1 AGGSCRNHTQSGS
14 SAPDQYAASSAP
26 EKPTRASF
34 LKSRWTCVP
43 ASPGRVL
50 HSPPPERLTTNEKL
64 PNSSSLGTVPLP
76 RLLRRDACGRTAGR
90 LRPSGRVRRP
100 RLRVPAPHD
109 GEQALGELA
118 AQAPLRALEE
128 LVQVPVAAPRR
139 HQHGGVVAPLALVP
153 DALQAHVQDVHVAH
167 EQRLGARAR
176 LVRLPQPPQAGGGV
190 RQELLDGLPLPRG
203 L

>member
-26 EKPTRASF
+26 EKPPRASF

-100 RLRVPAPHD
+100 RLRVPAPHAGD
-109 GEQALGELA
+109 KALGLI
-118 AQAPLRALEE
+118 APLSLLRTTGAL
-128 LVQVPVAAPRR
+128 LT
-139 HQHGGVVAPLALVP
+139 
-153 DALQAHVQDVHVAH
+153 LQ
-167 EQRLGARAR
+167 
-176 LVRLPQPPQAGGGV
+176 
-190 RQELLDGLPLPRG
+190 
-203 L
+203 